1 MSYIQSLYPPEH
13 SHCFGCG
20 PANPAGLHVQTFWD
34 GQEGTCRYT
43 PGPEY
48 MAYPGV
54 VYGGLIACLMDCHG
68 IGTAIAAAYQA
79 EGRPMDSE
87 PRINMVTGN
96 LNVSYL
102 APTPLGGELV
112 LRARPTQVG
121 PKKVVVSCELI
132 AEGKLTAR
140 GEVVGVRLRL

>member
-20 PANPAGLHVQTFWD
+20 PANALGLHVQTHWD
-34 GQEGTCRYT
+34 GREGICRYT
-43 PGPEY
+43 PEPQH

-68 IGTAIAAAYQA
+68 IGTAIAAAYDA
-79 EGRPMDSE
+79 EGRPMNSE

-102 APTPLGGELV
+102 APTPLGQELL
-112 LRARPTQVG
+112 LRARIKEMG
-121 PKKVVVSCELI
+121 PKKVRVACDLS
-132 AEGKLTAR
+132 AGGKLTAR
-140 GEVVGVRLRL
+140 GEILGVRLQL